1 MKRILSSSALVLFLA
16 SAFVLGDQ
24 SSLAHADTNSVSTTQ
39 ATSND
44 SQTNNNDNEQQE
56 NGEQSQQEAEK
67 QANAKKESDEKQ
79 EAAKKEAAE
88 KQEAAKKEAEKNKFV
103 DHVNFTYSSAINYNA
118 RNVNVNGIKSFVGPY
133 NRGTHVKKS
142 LNLKGQLVQLT
153 NVARAKER
161 TYYQINYRGQDQ
173 GWINATYLSTTNV
186 YEIPFTYTSQHFPF
200 DAPNGCEATA
210 LKISLSTKGVGENI
224 GLNGFLKKMPR
235 AKYDHN
241 KGFVGNPYA
250 VNHTNQDWTIYPKAL
265 AAFGRK
271 FYDGVYDITGASKI
285 KIINEVQHGNPV
297 IAATGYR
304 MRKATGHTL
313 VVVGYKRGYFKM
325 ADPSSW
331 RATYKTTNKPVF
343 WTSTSQFMSLY
354 NHEGRKAVL
363 VK

>member
-1 MKRILSSSALVLFLA
+1 MKRILSSSALALFLA
-16 SAFVLGDQ
+16 TAFVVGGQ
-24 SSLAHADTNSVSTTQ
+24 SSLAHADTNSNNIATAQS
-39 ATSND
+39 TSNE
-44 SQTNNNDNEQQE
+44 SQNNDNDADKQKEKQE
-56 NGEQSQQEAEK
+56 SEK
-67 QANAKKESDEKQ
+67 QAQAKQ
-79 EAAKKEAAE
+79 EAE
-88 KQEAAKKEAEKNKFV
+88 KQEAARKEAEKNKFV
-103 DHVNFTYSSAINYNA
+103 DHVNFTYYSAANYNA

-133 NRGTHVKKS
+133 NRGTRVKKT

-161 TYYQINYRGQDQ
+161 TYYQIKYRGQDQ

-210 LKISLSTKGVGENI
+210 LKMALSTKGVGENI
-224 GLNGFLKKMPR
+224 SLNGFLKKMPR

-250 VNHTNQDWTIYPKAL
+250 VNHTNQDWTIYPSAL
-265 AAFGRK
+265 APFGRK
-271 FYDGVYDITGASKI
+271 YYNGVYNITGASKT

-331 RATYKTTNKPVF
+331 KATYRTTNKPVF
-343 WTSTSQFMSLY
+343 WTSTKQFMKLY
-354 NHEGRKAVL
+354 NQEGRKAVL

>member
-1 MKRILSSSALVLFLA
+1 MKRILSSAALALFL
-16 SAFVLGDQ
+16 STAFVVSGQ
-24 SSLAHADTNSVSTTQ
+24 TSLAHADTNSNNINTVQS
-39 ATSND
+39 TSNE
-44 SQTNNNDNEQQE
+44 SQNNADTDKQQEQQE
-56 NGEQSQQEAEK
+56 AGQQSQDKQASEK
-67 QANAKKESDEKQ
+67 QDTAR
-79 EAAKKEAAE
+79 
-88 KQEAAKKEAEKNKFV
+88 KEAEKNKFV
-103 DHVNFTYSSAINYNA
+103 DHVDFTYSSAVNYNA

-133 NRGTHVKKS
+133 NRGTRVKKT
-142 LNLKGQLVQLT
+142 LNLKGQLVQLI

-161 TYYQINYRGQDQ
+161 TYYQIKYRGQDQ

-210 LKISLSTKGVGENI
+210 LKIALSTKGVGENI

-235 AKYDHN
+235 AKYDQN

-250 VNHTNQDWTIYPKAL
+250 VNHTNQDWTIYPRAL
-265 AAFGRK
+265 APFGRK
-271 FYDGVYDITGASKI
+271 FYKGVYNITGASKI
-285 KIINEVQHGNPV
+285 KIINEIQHGNPV

-331 RATYKTTNKPVF
+331 RSTYKTSNKPVF
-343 WTSTSQFMSLY
+343 WTSTSQFMKLY
-354 NHEGRKAVL
+354 NQEGRKAVL